1 MSIRTLTVAWIP
13 TLSTLMI
20 ALSCH
25 ADFESASSAYQRQ
38 EFDAA
43 FQEFLVLANRG
54 DARSQTVIAM
64 MYKYGESVPKDPL
77 KAANW
82 YEKAANHGYS
92 PAQYHLGTLYLEGRG
107 VTQDRDEAIR
117 WLTLASE
124 AGFER
129 ANDAL
134 FALNVTVETPSAV
147 TDPTIPW
154 SQEWD
159 LSIPSDVSSIAAPA
173 PQQTTPAKP
182 IERSSAIQTTSSD
195 GNQNGFRV
203 QLGAFSHVRTAE
215 LLLADFRYAEPDLFD
230 RSVMIVPPAPG
241 DRQIYRLQT
250 AGMDSRNDADS
261 FCATLKARHPR
272 AACIVVPA
280 R

>member
-1 MSIRTLTVAWIP
+1 MSIRTRTVAWVP
-13 TLSTLMI
+13 TLSTLLI

-77 KAANW
+77 MAANW
-82 YEKAANHGYS
+82 YEKAAKQGYS
-92 PAQYHLGTLYLEGRG
+92 PAQYHLGTLYSEGRG
-107 VTQDRDEAIR
+107 VAQDRDEAIR

-134 FALNVTVETPSAV
+134 FALNVTVDTPSAV

-154 SQEWD
+154 SQKWD
-159 LSIPSDVSSIAAPA
+159 LSLPSEVSNIAAPA

-182 IERSSAIQTTSSD
+182 IERSPALQSTSSD
-195 GNQNGFRV
+195 GDQNGFRV
-203 QLGAFSHVRTAE
+203 QLGAFSRLRTAE
-215 LLLADFRYAEPDLFD
+215 QLLADFQYAEPDLFD
-230 RSVMIVPPAPG
+230 RPVMIVPPAPG
-241 DRQIYRLQT
+241 GRQIYRLQA

-272 AACIVVPA
+272 AACIVVPP